1 MKIIMYRKK
10 NSRGGKMK
18 KRQRKKQVQKRI
30 IAVGAFMLILFVV
43 VLAGIFLKKKYDE
56 KMDEKMRI
64 AQEEERKLQE
74 EKERKAKLQERLNIK
89 IDFDIHSKA
98 AIVKDLQ
105 NQKILGALN
114 PEKQIYPA
122 SMTKIMTAVVA
133 IEKLKNLDERI
144 TIPTSEVQSLYERGA
159 SVAGFWPG
167 ESITVKDLLYGLML
181 PSGAECCVA
190 LAGAASGN
198 EDVFIKEMNDKA
210 KELGMVNTN
219 FANTTGLHDENHYST
234 VQDMMILLEYALQHE
249 TFYQVFTAR
258 SYTTAPTLGNQ
269 EGIRFESTVYEKI
282 DRVNITDGEFL
293 GGKTGYTQAAGLC
306 LASLAE
312 VEGQKYILV
321 TAGAEGNHNTEPFH
335 VMDAENIYK
344 IGRAHV

>member
-1 MKIIMYRKK
+1 MYRKK

-56 KMDEKMRI
+56 KMEEKMRI

-133 IEKLKNLDERI
+133 IEKLKNLDERNQLI
-144 TIPTSEVQSLYERGA
+144 IQYINKNQEKLYRLVFSYIKDEEQSLDVIQNTILKALDNLEKLREEKYLETWIYRIAINESLKYIKKQKKEPIFNIQDYEI
-159 SVAGFWPG
+159 SSEEF
-167 ESITVKDLLYGLML
+167 ENKD
-181 PSGAECCVA
+181 
-190 LAGAASGN
+190 
-198 EDVFIKEMNDKA
+198 
-210 KELGMVNTN
+210 
-219 FANTTGLHDENHYST
+219 
-234 VQDMMILLEYALQHE
+234 
-249 TFYQVFTAR
+249 
-258 SYTTAPTLGNQ
+258 
-269 EGIRFESTVYEKI
+269 
-282 DRVNITDGEFL
+282 ITDIMDL
-293 GGKTGYTQAAGLC
+293 YKAIDSLKPKLKTVIILRFFEDK
-306 LASLAE
+306 SLAE
-312 VEGQKYILV
+312 ISKITNSNLSTVKTRL
-321 TAGAEGNHNTEPFH
+321 
-335 VMDAENIYK
+335 YK
-344 IGRAHV
+344 ALKELKVKIRKDEL